1 MAAMVGENGSR
12 GGDDL
17 RYLVVV
23 VQRISRRPWEID
35 NNRMKLEI
43 QRDLYSLLNYLY
55 GLHWIMEKNKKCSI
69 VSSLLT

>member
-1 MAAMVGENGSR
+1 VGEDGSR

-55 GLHWIMEKNKKCSI
+55 GLHWIMEKIRN
-69 VSSLLT
+69 VLLFHHC

>member
-55 GLHWIMEKNKKCSI
+55 GLHWIMEKIRN
-69 VSSLLT
+69 VLFSSLLT